1 MSAFIYKSLSV
12 LFFVLMSVCIKA
24 TGDNLPLFEVVFF
37 RNLFALIPLIVVIV
51 GVLITEEGGGVPP
64 LIRQLTQDSRNIWN
78 AGVIA
83 MGLVIALKYVYG
95 N

>member
-1 MSAFIYKSLSV
+1 M
-12 LFFVLMSVCIKA
+12 
-24 TGDNLPLFEVVFF
+24 PLFWVFF
-37 RNLFALIPLIVVIV
+37 IPLIIVIV

-64 LIRQLTQDSRNIWN
+64 IIRQLSQIDSRNLWN

-83 MGLVIALKYVYG
+83 MGLVIALKYLYR

>member
-1 MSAFIYKSLSV
+1 M
-12 LFFVLMSVCIKA
+12 
-24 TGDNLPLFEVVFF
+24 PLFWVFF
-37 RNLFALIPLIVVIV
+37 IPLIVVLV

-64 LIRQLTQDSRNIWN
+64 IIRQLSQIDSRNLWN

-83 MGLVIALKYVYG
+83 MGLVIALKYLYR

>member
-1 MSAFIYKSLSV
+1 M
-12 LFFVLMSVCIKA
+12 
-24 TGDNLPLFEVVFF
+24 PLFWVFF
-37 RNLFALIPLIVVIV
+37 IPLIVVIV

-64 LIRQLTQDSRNIWN
+64 IIRQLSQIDSRNLWN

-83 MGLVIALKYVYG
+83 MGLVIALKYVSR

>member
-1 MSAFIYKSLSV
+1 M
-12 LFFVLMSVCIKA
+12 
-24 TGDNLPLFEVVFF
+24 PLFWVFF
-37 RNLFALIPLIVVIV
+37 IPLIVVIV

-64 LIRQLTQDSRNIWN
+64 IIRQLSQIDSRNLWN

-83 MGLVIALKYVYG
+83 MGLVIALKYLYR